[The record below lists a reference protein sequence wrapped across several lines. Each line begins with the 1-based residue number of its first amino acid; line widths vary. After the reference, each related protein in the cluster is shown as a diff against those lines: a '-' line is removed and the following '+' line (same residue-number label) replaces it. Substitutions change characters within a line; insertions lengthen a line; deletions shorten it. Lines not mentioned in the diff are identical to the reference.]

1 MGEMSR
7 SQTLVLGRE
16 GGVGQGRAG
25 ERGGEGRGRSGKA
38 SKQMRMNQCP
48 SGNVTEKNVM
58 EG

>member
-25 ERGGEGRGRSGKA
+25 QGRGEGRGGGGVKRPPNKCG
-38 SKQMRMNQCP
+38 
-48 SGNVTEKNVM
+48 
-58 EG
+58 